1 MTTSLVD
8 LNFTTAG
15 DSQIYAAV
23 EAFVDAGTPQPD
35 RSSGYGVVLPVIT
48 DKSHVLRQIHRR

>member
-23 EAFVDAGTPQPD
+23 EAFVDAGTPA
-35 RSSGYGVVLPVIT
+35 T
-48 DKSHVLRQIHRR
+48 